1 VGGVSKTG
9 TSFQNW
15 RRFPKVGGI
24 SKTGASFQN
33 QVRFPKLVAVSKTG
47 EEYSIIPAG
56 SNNMDILENRKD
68 IPGGMSFLT

>member
-1 VGGVSKTG
+1 
-9 TSFQNW
+9 
-15 RRFPKVGGI
+15 VGGI